1 MASEKISEYVPDAIS
16 NPIKNEDLLDFSNED
31 GVGGFDVSKK
41 ITVLEFL
48 TFLNLAIENLYTSN
62 GTLPENRTV
71 TAATFFTKFLG
82 GNVIC
87 EVDNE
92 SDDYA
97 FIVNAVGAVEAARFG
112 YDQVT
117 DSAVLKLENLFGTW
131 FEANDGKIKI
141 GGGSSAIALID
152 VEMTA
157 GSDIPLSFYENRVG
171 GANTGD
177 NYEISF
183 DFNDTL
189 GNRVMGT
196 SIQARVDDT
205 AASAGDVNTSLV
217 LSKVFKVASNGR
229 SIFTD
234 AALTA
239 APTAQL
245 EVRGNVAATTSFLV
259 KSGGNTNAFN
269 PIWIQNLSG
278 NTLFRITGTCNGI
291 FNEQSL
297 STAYLQIKGQT
308 DANML
313 YAKANTNNV
322 GFGTATPDASAKV
335 DVSSTTQGFL
345 PPRMTTIQRDAI
357 SSPASGL
364 MVFNTT
370 TSKMNFYN
378 GSAWEVITSA

>member
-1 MASEKISEYVPDAIS
+1 MNIMKEFNEKYFADF
-16 NPIKNEDLLDFSNED
+16 KGCLDD
-31 GVGGFDVSKK
+31 
-41 ITVLEFL
+41 
-48 TFLNLAIENLYTSN
+48 
-62 GTLPENRTV
+62 
-71 TAATFFTKFLG
+71 FLG
-82 GNVIC
+82 INSNREYLYKAVRLLKETKENNSTIYLVGN
-87 EVDNE
+87 
-92 SDDYA
+92 
-97 FIVNAVGAVEAARFG
+97 
-112 YDQVT
+112 
-117 DSAVLKLENLFGTW
+117 
-131 FEANDGKIKI
+131 
-141 GGGSSAIALID
+141 GGSSAIALID

-217 LSKVFKVASNGR
+217 LSKVFKVSSNGR

-278 NTLFRITGTCNGI
+278 NTN
-291 FNEQSL
+291 
-297 STAYLQIKGQT
+297 
-308 DANML
+308 
-313 YAKANTNNV
+313 
-322 GFGTATPDASAKV
+322 
-335 DVSSTTQGFL
+335 
-345 PPRMTTIQRDAI
+345 
-357 SSPASGL
+357 
-364 MVFNTT
+364 
-370 TSKMNFYN
+370 
-378 GSAWEVITSA
+378 